1 MTKQE
6 PSPVTISIDAQS
18 ETGPLDRIWRCI
30 GYNEINWTYTPIG
43 RQVLQAMQELGDGS
57 FCVRVMGSFSSGN
70 RRSYAGWGTTNC
82 YTEDADGRAHYDWS
96 ITDRLYDSL
105 VEYGCKP
112 MVVLGFMPHDLSA
125 HSETGLF
132 HSWRYPPKDYQR
144 WQELNFRFVEHL
156 LERYGKE
163 EIRTWYFAPW
173 NEPDERMGFSCDPD
187 EARDTPQR
195 RQEEYLKL
203 FDYAVA
209 GVRAAD
215 ENLRVG
221 GPECDKSTEFLE
233 FFLEQCKHGID
244 HVTGKKGRR
253 LDFVSMHGKGTGIQP
268 VQLGPSGPSVQPG
281 ACVPMPDFDLLV
293 RRRILA
299 YDKVL
304 RKYPEFHSL
313 PWICNEWD
321 IDFGTIYGIHDSPD
335 YSFRDTSYYP
345 VFLIRMIKEMLDL
358 KQRLGINL
366 THIGTWAF
374 FFHGSR
380 CFEGHRALFDPM
392 GIRKPVFNGFEMLSR
407 LGEKRL
413 VAATDDAEVDV
424 SAGEEAGIEGGRCP
438 TESETLDDLP
448 QEQRILSRPQ
458 VDVLAARDADC
469 VQALVW
475 SQVYR
480 CDAIG
485 DRTVDVIIRGL
496 EDWERVRISHYRID
510 ECHSNAHTVWEELE
524 CPDWPT
530 DEQVATMRSREG
542 LEKCEA
548 DRELTPDGGRVS
560 IQTVLP
566 MHSVSL
572 LLVNRCSE

>member
-1 MTKQE
+1 
-6 PSPVTISIDAQS
+6 
-18 ETGPLDRIWRCI
+18 
-30 GYNEINWTYTPIG
+30 
-43 RQVLQAMQELGDGS
+43 
-57 FCVRVMGSFSSGN
+57 
-70 RRSYAGWGTTNC
+70 
-82 YTEDADGRAHYDWS
+82 
-96 ITDRLYDSL
+96 
-105 VEYGCKP
+105 
-112 MVVLGFMPHDLSA
+112 
-125 HSETGLF
+125 
-132 HSWRYPPKDYQR
+132 
-144 WQELNFRFVEHL
+144 
-156 LERYGKE
+156 
-163 EIRTWYFAPW
+163 
-173 NEPDERMGFSCDPD
+173 
-187 EARDTPQR
+187 
-195 RQEEYLKL
+195 
-203 FDYAVA
+203 
-209 GVRAAD
+209 
-215 ENLRVG
+215 
-221 GPECDKSTEFLE
+221 
-233 FFLEQCKHGID
+233 
-244 HVTGKKGRR
+244 
-253 LDFVSMHGKGTGIQP
+253 
-268 VQLGPSGPSVQPG
+268 
-281 ACVPMPDFDLLV
+281 
-293 RRRILA
+293 
-299 YDKVL
+299 
-304 RKYPEFHSL
+304 
-313 PWICNEWD
+313 
-321 IDFGTIYGIHDSPD
+321 
-335 YSFRDTSYYP
+335 
-345 VFLIRMIKEMLDL
+345 
-358 KQRLGINL
+358 
-366 THIGTWAF
+366 
-374 FFHGSR
+374 
-380 CFEGHRALFDPM
+380 M

-438 TESETLDDLP
+438 TESETFDDLP